1 MEKKSARKIALEKR
15 NALTEE
21 ERMLKSEAIL
31 KNLYMLDEFL
41 RSYKVGMY
49 ASIGS
54 EVITYPL
61 IGRAKILDKGV
72 SFPVVTDV
80 KNSEMEFRYVLSV
93 SDLKA
98 GYMSIPEPLLAKTVM
113 EEPDILIMPLTAY
126 DNDLN
131 RVGYGK
137 GFYDRYLA
145 KHPSV
150 IKVGIAYECQKT
162 EHIDTD
168 VNDIK
173 CDFIITE
180 EKIYERLQ

>member
-1 MEKKSARKIALEKR
+1 MEKNSARKISLENR

-21 ERMLKSEAIL
+21 ERMIKSAMIL
-31 KNLYMLDEFL
+31 KNLYMLDAFL

-54 EVITYPL
+54 EVITYP
-61 IGRAKILDKGV
+61 ITGRAQILDKGV
-72 SFPVVTDV
+72 AFPLVTDA
-80 KNSEMEFRYVLSV
+80 KASDMEFRYVLSV

-113 EEPDILIMPLTAY
+113 EKPDILIMPLTAF
-126 DNDLN
+126 DNELN

-137 GFYDRYLA
+137 GFYDRYLS

-150 IKVGIAYECQKT
+150 IKVGLAYECQKT

-168 VNDIK
+168 ANDIK